1 MNDMV
6 TQGELKEAI
15 RSLSLM
21 VEAKAI
27 AHRQTLDLIVQLLAQ
42 LAGPEVPES
51 LKQALSEVRDAA
63 MNQAQVGDE
72 FRNMVAEEIDLM
84 VEMLNRG

>member
-1 MNDMV
+1 MSETV

-27 AHRQTLDLIVQLLAQ
+27 AHRQTLDLIVQLLTQ
-42 LAGPEVPES
+42 MAGPEVPQS
-51 LKQALSEVRDAA
+51 LKEALAEVRDAA
-63 MNQAQVGDE
+63 INQAQVGDE
-72 FRNMVAEEIDLM
+72 FRSMVAEEIDMM
-84 VEMLNRG
+84 VEMLDRG

>member
-1 MNDMV
+1 MSETV
-6 TQGELKEAI
+6 TKDELKDAI

-27 AHRQTLDLIVQLLAQ
+27 AHRQTLDLLVQLLAQ
-42 LAGPEVPES
+42 MAGPEVTES
-51 LKQALSEVRDAA
+51 MKQALSQVRDAA
-63 MNQAQVGDE
+63 INQAQVGDE
-72 FRNMVAEEIDLM
+72 FRDMVAEEIDLM